1 VRRIY
6 NAQLVSIGSRL
17 LLLVVAVLLPA
28 GLAAVWGLAHA
39 YRSQQEAAHQSLREM
54 ARALGA
60 VVEQDLAERKS
71 MLDTL
76 AKSPALR
83 EGRVRELYEYARSI
97 APTVERTIILFSP
110 EGRQLFNTRLPLD
123 APLPFSGMLPRLRE
137 ERGVPPDQPIVSD
150 LYYAPVGRAQSFAVQ
165 VPVIIEGAVRHYL
178 AVGSYSST
186 LQKLIDGQDLRA
198 DWNTSILDRNG
209 IVVARRLRPEQF
221 VGKPATQDMAAHLR
235 QAPEGLFE
243 TVRLDGVATYTAYAP
258 IGNTGWTFAVS
269 MPKAHLTA
277 PFTRAAILAGCVT
290 FGLLSL
296 GLALALLVSRGIAR
310 PLRDLVHSAAVVGRG
325 ETPPPWRH
333 RLQESRLIAAQLGK
347 ASAQIQ
353 EARRTLEERVERA
366 VSESRR
372 AQEALAQASKLEAL
386 GRLTRGIAHDFNNVL
401 QTISIGI
408 EMAWRESP
416 HGPVREVMESA
427 RRAVQ
432 TAVKLTR
439 QLTTFGRGHAPEPA
453 TLDVRDQVLGLQD
466 LVARALRAD
475 IRMDLDFPAELWPVS
490 VDAVQLEL
498 ALLNAAINARDAMPR
513 GGSFTVRARNVR
525 VGEGEAPGMPAGE
538 YVRLDLA
545 DTGVGMAPEML
556 ARVFEPFF
564 TTKSPGKGVGL
575 GLAQIWGFARQSGGM
590 ATIDS
595 TPGSGTTLTLWLPRA
610 AGTPAAAQAVQ
621 PEGSEPAAPPLRVLL
636 VEDDPLVLGVV
647 KPSLEGAGFRVR
659 TAVDADA
666 ALAAVEKEVP
676 DAVFSDVVMPGTRNG
691 VDLAREVARRHPR
704 VAILL
709 ATGYAE
715 IDGAAVP
722 ARVLPKPYRLA
733 DVKAALLSEWR
744 SKQAAPAG

>member
-1 VRRIY
+1 
-6 NAQLVSIGSRL
+6 VSIGSRL

-39 YRSQQEAAHQSLREM
+39 YQSQQDSAHQSLREM

-60 VVEQDLAERKS
+60 VVEQDLAERRS
-71 MLDTL
+71 MLETL
-76 AKSPALR
+76 GKSPALR
-83 EGRVRELYEYARSI
+83 AGRVQELYEYARSM
-97 APTVERTIILFSP
+97 APGMDRTVVLSTP
-110 EGRQLFNTRLPLD
+110 DGRQLFNTRLPLD
-123 APLPFSGMLPRLRE
+123 ARLPFTGMLPKLRE
-137 ERGVPPDQPIVSD
+137 EHGVPPDQPIVSD
-150 LYYAPVGRAQSFAVQ
+150 LYFAPVGKAQSFAVQ
-165 VPVIIEGAVRHYL
+165 VPVVLEGTVRYYL
-178 AVGSYSST
+178 SLGSYST
-186 LQKLIDGQDLRA
+186 ALQKLLDSQDLRP

-209 IVVARRLRPEQF
+209 IVVARRLRPEEF
-221 VGKPATQDMAAHLR
+221 VGKPATPDMVEHLR
-235 QAPEGLFE
+235 RAPEGLFE
-243 TVRLDGVATYTAYAP
+243 TVRLDGVATYTAFAP
-258 IGNTGWTFAVS
+258 IGATGWTFVAS
-269 MPKAHLTA
+269 MPKAQLTA
-277 PFTRAAILAGCVT
+277 PFTRAAILAGWVT

-296 GLALALLVSRGIAR
+296 GLALALIVGRGIAR
-310 PLRDLVHSAAVVGRG
+310 PLRDLVHSAAAVGRG
-325 ETPPPWRH
+325 ETPPPWPH
-333 RLQESRLIAAQLGK
+333 RLHESRLIAAELGK
-347 ASAQIQ
+347 ASEQIQ
-353 EARRTLEERVERA
+353 DARRTLEERVEQA

-416 HGPVREVMESA
+416 RGPVRDVMESA
-427 RRAVQ
+427 RRAVH

-439 QLTTFGRGHAPEPA
+439 QLTTFGRGHAPEPV
-453 TLDVRDQVLGLQD
+453 TVDLRDQVLRLQD

-475 IRMDLDFPAELWPVS
+475 IAVKLDFTSELWPVS
-490 VDAVQLEL
+490 VDEVQLEL
-498 ALLNAAINARDAMPR
+498 ALLNAAINARDAMPK
-513 GGSFTVRARNVR
+513 GGAFTIGGRNVR
-525 VGEGEAPGMPAGE
+525 LRGDEVPGVPAGE

-545 DTGVGMAPEML
+545 DTGAGMSPGTL

-575 GLAQIWGFARQSGGM
+575 GLAQIWGFAKQSGGS
-590 ATIDS
+590 ASIDS
-595 TPGSGTTLTLWLPRA
+595 APGRGTTLTLWLPRA
-610 AGTPAAAQAVQ
+610 EGQPAASPPSQ
-621 PEGSEPAAPPLRVLL
+621 PDRAEPPALPLRVLV

-666 ALAAVEKEVP
+666 ALAAVESEVP
-676 DAVFSDVVMPGTRNG
+676 DAVFSDIVMPGSRNG

-715 IDGAAVP
+715 IDAAVP

-733 DVKAALLSEWR
+733 DVKAALLAEWR
-744 SKQAAPAG
+744 AKQAAPAG